1 MINVEEM
8 LNKSC
13 TFVPW
18 YELSIPNELITD
30 KVLRY
35 EKLLKK
41 RISEIN
47 NETVSSKAYIKS
59 LEENLKRLPLRLN
72 GDFYGEKYNNYLKT
86 NKTKK

>member
-18 YELSIPNELITD
+18 YELSIPSELITD

-41 RISEIN
+41 TISEIN
-47 NETVSSKAYIKS
+47 TETTSSKAYVKT
-59 LEENLKRLPLRLN
+59 LEENLKMLPLRLN
-72 GDFYGEKYNNYLKT
+72 GDFYCEKYKNYLKT
-86 NKTKK
+86 IKTKK